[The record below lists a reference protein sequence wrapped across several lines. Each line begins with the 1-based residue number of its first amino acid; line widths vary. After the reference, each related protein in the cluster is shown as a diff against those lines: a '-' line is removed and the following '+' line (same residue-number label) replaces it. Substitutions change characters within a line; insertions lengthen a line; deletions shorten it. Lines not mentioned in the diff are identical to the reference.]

1 MLGRICEEIIEYKS
15 CIQARYIE
23 SDRKEGGFQ
32 FPEHFMSAAKKV
44 TGTTLSNI
52 LVKVLK

>member
-32 FPEHFMSAAKKV
+32 FPEHFMSAVKKV
-44 TGTTLSNI
+44 TGTTPLEYLGQGS
-52 LVKVLK
+52 